1 MRGDKMGYY
10 FTGNKVIIYLLTL
23 VLLQKIIFSV
33 FGIQGFSIISYVIH
47 ILLISLGLVIIGI
60 YSIFRK
66 LDH

>member
-1 MRGDKMGYY
+1 MGYY

-33 FGIQGFSIISYVIH
+33 FGIQRFSIISYVIH